1 MAKRAINTA
10 PCSQCLIELDI
21 KEMFLIQLHMHR
33 SHPEKG
39 TYNTYYCKGCTE
51 KTKGTEWQVGIIREP
66 KLPKPE
72 KVKKVV
78 KQKEK

>member
-10 PCSQCLIELDI
+10 CCSWCMIELDV
-21 KEMFLIQLHMHR
+21 KEMYLIQRYMFR

-39 TYNTYYCKGCTE
+39 SYNTYYCKPCTE
-51 KTKGTEWQVGIIREP
+51 KTKDTEWQVAVIREP
-66 KLPKPE
+66 KLPKQVKE
-72 KVKKVV
+72 KKSV